1 MNRPARL
8 QRADT
13 HAHVMSAVVTRHG
26 RPVVTPLPAPAPP
39 HRAIYVPPP
48 PPTQAKPHGRHEG
61 KPHPG
66 HPGGSHHGHKSHH
79 GSASPKCPPAQHLRP
94 APTAPR
100 VMRPDGDML
109 LLPGELWFGAGT
121 AQGPKLRT
129 LLGSCV
135 AVTLWHPQRKLGGMC
150 HYMLPDRK
158 REASE
163 PRDGRY
169 GVEALAML
177 ADAITRA
184 GASPREFEAH
194 LYGGADT
201 MPDEAASK
209 LNIGER
215 NIETGWTLIDHYGFE
230 LVGVDVGENMPRTVT
245 LDLGCGEVVMRRGGH
260 RT

>member
-8 QRADT
+8 QRADS
-13 HAHVMSAVVTRHG
+13 HAHVMGSVVTSHG
-26 RPVVTPLPAPAPP
+26 RPVVPQATVPGHP
-39 HRAIYVPPP
+39 AIYVPPP
-48 PPTQAKPHGRHEG
+48 PLAQAKPHGRHEG

-66 HPGGSHHGHKSHH
+66 HHGHHGH
-79 GSASPKCPPAQHLRP
+79 PAHKGHPIKHVRP
-94 APTAPR
+94 VPAAPR
-100 VMRPDGDML
+100 AARPDGDML

-121 AQGPKLRT
+121 PKGPRLRT

-135 AVTLWHPQRKLGGMC
+135 AVTLWHPTRKLGGMC
-150 HYMLPDRK
+150 HYMLPERK
-158 REASE
+158 RDADE

-169 GVEALAML
+169 GVEALSML
-177 ADAITRA
+177 ADAISRA
-184 GASPREFEAH
+184 GASPKEFVAH

-215 NIETGWTLIDHYGFE
+215 NIELGWTLIDHYGFE

-245 LDLGCGEVVMRRGGH
+245 LDLATGEVTMRRGGNN
-260 RT
+260 RA